1 MKDEQNS
8 IQSRIHAFIRENR
21 LEEGASLPS
30 TEVLGTLW
38 GCRTQ
43 AIAEAV
49 EAAEQ
54 SGWIR
59 RQADGSAIVLSTL
72 IHHDAEEFSFTRS
85 AHLLGEEVRTEVI
98 VREMVVRLPLTDNP
112 LQQIE
117 KTAYEALGLKNP
129 EPFIVIPRIRYLG
142 GKPRALHRAYLD
154 PRRFKPTFLS
164 DHDFAKE
171 SLVHIY
177 GSYGYTLT
185 SRDTT
190 LTARLSNPIETQDL
204 ALQNAPYTP
213 VLVAEQ
219 HLFALDPATK
229 TPFTLEFLQGT
240 YLNWQYRIENRPP
253 PQTSKKSPSR

>member
-1 MKDEQNS
+1 MNNEKHS
-8 IQSRIHAFIRENR
+8 IQSRIHAFVSENG

-30 TEVLGTLW
+30 TEVLGTLF
-38 GCRTQ
+38 GCSTE
-43 AIAEAV
+43 AVAEAM
-49 EAAEQ
+49 EAAEH
-54 SGWIR
+54 SGWIKR
-59 RQADGSAIVLSTL
+59 EADGSAILLSTL
-72 IHHDAEEFSFTRS
+72 IHHEAEEFSFTRS
-85 AHLLGEEVRTEVI
+85 AHLLGQEVRTEVI
-98 VREMVVRLPLTDNP
+98 AKELGVRLPLTDHP
-112 LQQIE
+112 LQQME
-117 KTAYEALGLKNP
+117 KAAYEALGLKDP

-177 GSYGYTLT
+177 ESYGYTIT

-190 LTARLSNPIETQDL
+190 LTARISNLLETQDL

-219 HLFALDPATK
+219 RLFALDLVTK
-229 TPFTLEFLQGT
+229 TPFTLEFLEGT
-240 YLNWQYRIENRPP
+240 YLQWKYRIEDRPP
-253 PQTSKKSPSR
+253 PRTSKR